1 MDKEKIRQ
9 ELQFKAVR
17 SSGAGGQHVNKV
29 STKIEL
35 LFDVYN
41 SNALTEKEKNRLFL
55 KLKNR
60 LTKENVL
67 LLQCDESRS
76 QHKNTTV
83 IVKRF
88 FELLE
93 NALKVPKKRR
103 KTKPTRSS
111 IEKRLKTKKKAA
123 QRKAYRGKP
132 NMEE

>member
-76 QHKNTTV
+76 QHKNKTV
-83 IVKRF
+83 IVERF